1 MEYKDLLLLQEK
13 AEELIENEV
22 DLTEVETIN
31 PFSDYDFESLV
42 YTMAEKIEDYEELS
56 SEEYLE
62 MYGVNDEI
70 EITEEEFV
78 KQYMN
83 YIKTVLATV

>member
-1 MEYKDLLLLQEK
+1 MEYKNLLLLQEK

-56 SEEYLE
+56 SEEYAE
-62 MYGVNDEI
+62 VYGVDNEI

-78 KQYMN
+78 KQYVN
-83 YIKTVLATV
+83 YIKTVLTTI

>member
-62 MYGVNDEI
+62 VYRVNNEI

-83 YIKTVLATV
+83 YIKTVLAIV

>member
-62 MYGVNDEI
+62 LYGVNNEI
-70 EITEEEFV
+70 EIIEEEFV

-83 YIKTVLATV
+83 YIKTVLAIV